1 MKKKISE
8 NTSIKTKFITFKII
22 SWQKKIVEKMSVEL
36 IFKICQYETNY
47 SYNNDLRNF
56 VIRYWFRMETGFGG
70 KLVSQ
75 ENWFLVTLAKTFV
88 IKLVVK
94 QITYNA
100 KVSDITILWFFGET
114 KQMAVIC
121 KKQLEKW
128 VKGSWEWNI

>member
-1 MKKKISE
+1 
-8 NTSIKTKFITFKII
+8 
-22 SWQKKIVEKMSVEL
+22 MSVEL

-100 KVSDITILWFFGET
+100 KVSDITIL
-114 KQMAVIC
+114 
-121 KKQLEKW
+121 
-128 VKGSWEWNI
+128 